1 MEELG
6 GQTEGELI
14 ASFNR
19 MLTDIATKYLESPA
33 VQLEAIGAMRRQT
46 AGGGKVPR
54 GLHYGLSLVGA
65 VRSKWYGGQG
75 AVQSFV
81 GYTSGLNSAHLM
93 FSNDGNV
100 PNQDGTDSSFAGSR
114 SSTSTLPSEVV
125 YGPERET
132 RGARRVV

>member
-1 MEELG
+1 MIG
-6 GQTEGELI
+6 
-14 ASFNR
+14 
-19 MLTDIATKYLESPA
+19 SPW
-33 VQLEAIGAMRRQT
+33 LEAISAMRRKT

-81 GYTSGLNSAHLM
+81 GYTNGLNSAHLM

-100 PNQDGTDSSFAGSR
+100 PNQDGTD
-114 SSTSTLPSEVV
+114 LPFFRWQ
-125 YGPERET
+125 PKLNFDI
-132 RGARRVV
+132 AL